1 MAGRKQAWG
10 DSAGAGKS
18 VGFDASAAGSG
29 GGGAGGGGGASSRQ
43 KKAAARAA
51 GMGGAGWN
59 LSTTDTDI
67 PTYSAE
73 TDRYCP
79 WARTPKMRQKLEIT
93 RKRERLDR
101 SEPRGGA
108 ASTGKMARQRRSEG
122 GARGGGGGE
131 QPLFSA
137 SATSGRGP
145 GSMVNPGSISAT
157 HGGGGGGAKASSS
170 MGGTLSTSTG
180 TGGVTFQAAHS
191 TQPEHELEVLKAI
204 LLREGYLERL
214 RRMGAAAGS
223 AGLRGECVD
232 LLDLLRVASVETVDA
247 ISRWR
252 GESAYSAR
260 PAPFVWNGVNYLLK
274 MPSDLDFLDEV
285 VPLTAWLGFSMLRN
299 PFVMPNSLDQ
309 LQAGSSLLPDAD
321 GALGMLTASNFVDPT
336 VHPALA
342 PPGVLGPGG
351 APVSS
356 LPPSIHAGTR
366 YDPTTSAVD
375 TDYVGVG
382 GHPVLLPLPPPP
394 GRGDPKG
401 ATAAVYE
408 APVVNDQD
416 LLPEQVSLKKPAGSR
431 GMAGTTAGVAP
442 PSLPSQVGDLDVLK
456 VRKAEVVVVAEED
469 LYGRFMRDRTGRIMP
484 ESMARKANFAA
495 TLSQFE
501 DNERPPSPGNIP
513 SPEKGKG
520 QLSPIKGGG
529 ASRSARELEK
539 RKGALGRQRAQKRG
553 GVLAPLSKTAP
564 HEGRKQKPKQLSRGA
579 RLENETARARK
590 ENERL
595 LGELR
600 AMQEELAEA
609 QYQVGAM
616 AADPAA
622 DPADVAEA
630 EARAAAVAARVGEAE
645 AELARREAEVAA
657 KEEMRDHIKKSQK
670 AALDKRRQAE
680 LERKRKQLQE
690 GEVLADDEEEAV
702 TIEDF
707 SATCIQKIA
716 RGRHARAYVAQRR
729 TRFNYAA
736 TQIQAGTRGLFDR
749 RRVRLRRK
757 QHYAAIQ
764 IQKVARGRRG
774 RSVANRRRHEKL
786 SQFCS
791 TEIQKIYRSMLG
803 RQRMSDK
810 RTLVNYSALANE
822 VSLTIF
828 PSQIVELCD
837 VCTPS
842 NRRQPPPATVLA
854 LIQAIML
861 FTARRGERH
870 TRLHSDLSWGE
881 AAKYLRRSGKL
892 VRRIRSV
899 SEASSKRLL
908 RVPRAGVS
916 LVKAYAHEPMWSPD
930 EMEKIGPGGVACK
943 KLFEWMLSVLKVV
956 SVQDQFV
963 ESERDWPEGEE
974 FWPKEGEEEQTADR
988 AEDVMCMAQE
998 AELERQYVPADLLLA
1013 YRKRPRPVV
1022 LAVARDVPSFAK
1034 KHAVDRLMADF
1045 PSLFVRINAPEIDVA
1060 AVQAVLDLGNS
1071 VVIDVDVGVGAAQ
1084 RRGFLGAFTTM
1095 KQALMPTPICLLLR
1109 GDEGNRHGS
1118 GAEVRLGV
1126 SQADMKLMAD
1136 MPLKMA
1142 LEEQAESFVPLQD
1155 GSLSRLMRGMATKRD
1170 PPSALVLV
1178 LEAVIVLLTPQKR
1191 FKGPGSSTRAVAWE
1205 AGRRLLANPGDLG
1218 RRLQRFKRNT
1228 VPPENVAALQK
1239 YMSHAEWPDPA
1250 RLYGKA
1256 EDTPVLSALARW
1268 VSSTINFA
1276 LLLADQGGPGR
1287 EVSRRFPAG
1296 LFASAVTVKDPD
1308 QAEDGGFEEGEHTG
1322 WRDAYNRSMGPLLE
1336 DVRVYRESRK
1346 VGGQYLTVNVYRD
1359 CNRFFFSAY
1368 DASDSVLRYAVIE
1381 QKQVNLLLAP
1391 NSMEIRGGAF
1401 DDPPR
1406 STLEMYQRLIRLC
1419 TLETH
1424 RVKGRRMRPQ
1434 RSLVCKRDLVC
1445 LLQESRRIQGHFVVL
1460 SVSER
1465 ARGEIYAVAYVPKYS
1480 ARLELHVSL
1489 PMIRR
1494 VLPDCDDDER
1504 AMWESEDAAKMLVP
1518 CVDRLML
1525 FHPTKSSASLGV
1537 DERRNKGQRSYGFK
1551 LQLRT
1556 KGGAGRLVVKQSV
1569 RLGHGRG
1576 KRRIL
1581 MVSLYECGEGGP
1593 MRLVVT
1599 NPATSET
1606 KVIHVSARERVDL
1619 VDGRTDYSMPR
1630 RLLARLRNKS
1640 MGEGADRVQNV
1651 VSLDRTTHVHSRKVL
1666 SRSHPNGWFLIT
1678 VRAAVAGPE
1687 GGAALLVY
1695 NSDGS
1700 AEWRMELSDDAVA
1713 DNVRAASAAG
1723 YAPARTWSW
1732 PTPDVKMRRAVIEQL
1747 ASTLFYDEGEDAFSV
1762 GSPALAMGRR
1772 SDKRGAAA
1780 SKIAVAERAAKE
1792 RSRAAMAAVGAAP
1805 GGGGEGQGGQ
1815 GRITGG
1821 GMHAPPGR
1829 KFASKKRTLLDG
1841 REELVFDQGCRVR
1854 MMGATEPAF
1863 VNVKVW
1869 HHKFKAFHYRFVV
1882 YNPNRCV
1889 LRACAAAT
1897 SAATAASAA
1906 APAASAAA
1914 PAAASAAPALR
1925 VALTHPTLPPYHLT
1939 TLPPPAAAA
1948 RPRHASAARTTCAR
1962 CSARARRR
1970 CWTARRRR
1978 RCSTTSST
1986 RRSRSRPACGT
1997 RRSRDT
2003 TRPTRRRSR

>member
-1 MAGRKQAWG
+1 MAGRKQAWA
-10 DSAGAGKS
+10 DESSSSSAR
-18 VGFDASAAGSG
+18 VGGRS
-29 GGGAGGGGGASSRQ
+29 GGGGGASKRRREQ
-43 KKAAARAA
+43 MKQLRLAK
-51 GMGGAGWN
+51 MDGAGWN
-59 LSTTDTDI
+59 LSSTDTDI

-73 TDRYCP
+73 TDKYCP
-79 WARTPKMRQKLEIT
+79 WARTPKMRQRIEGS
-93 RKRERLDR
+93 RKRERLERQDR
-101 SEPRGGA
+101 LERGA
-108 ASTGKMARQRRSEG
+108 SSTGKLARQRRGDET
-122 GARGGGGGE
+122 GGGGNTE
-131 QPLFSA
+131 LFSQ
-137 SATSGRGP
+137 SVTGSGRGP
-145 GSMVNPGSISAT
+145 GSMVDPGSISAT
-157 HGGGGGGAKASSS
+157 RGDSKNGGGASK
-170 MGGTLSTSTG
+170 MGGTLSTSTS

-191 TQPEHELEVLKAI
+191 TQPEHELEVLKSI

-232 LLDLLRVASVETVDA
+232 LLDLLRVSSVETVDA
-247 ISRWR
+247 ITRWR
-252 GESAYSAR
+252 GESAYASR

-285 VPLTAWLGFSMLRN
+285 VPLTSWLGFSMLRN

-309 LQAGSSLLPDAD
+309 LAEGSSLLPQEGAD
-321 GALGMLTASNFVDPT
+321 GELGMLTASNFVDPT

-356 LPPSIHAGTR
+356 LPPSIHAGTHH
-366 YDPTTSAVD
+366 DPTTSAID

-382 GHPVLLPLPPPP
+382 GNPVLLPLPPPP
-394 GRGDPKG
+394 GRAPPKG
-401 ATAAVYE
+401 ATAAVYD

-416 LLPEQVSLKKPAGSR
+416 LLPEQVSLKKPVNSGVGGGR
-431 GMAGTTAGVAP
+431 AGVAKA
-442 PSLPSQVGDLDVLK
+442 SLPSQVGDLDVLK
-456 VRKAEVVVVAEED
+456 VRKAEVVIVAEER

-484 ESMARKANFAA
+484 ESLARKANFAA
-495 TLSQFE
+495 TLSQYE
-501 DNERPPSPGNIP
+501 DNTRPPSPGNIP
-513 SPEKGKG
+513 SPEKGQG
-520 QLSPIKGGG
+520 QLSPIKGQPA
-529 ASRSARELEK
+529 ASVRELER
-539 RKGALGRQRAQKRG
+539 RKGAAGRQRAQKRG

-595 LGELR
+595 MGELK

-609 QYQVGAM
+609 QYQVGAV
-616 AADPAA
+616 AADPLA

-630 EARAAAVAARVGEAE
+630 EGRAAALAARVAEAE
-645 AELARREAEVAA
+645 AELAKREAEVAA

-670 AALDKRRQAE
+670 EALDKRRAAE

-690 GEVLADDEEEAV
+690 GEVLAEDEEEAV

-749 RRVRLRRK
+749 RRVRLRRQ

-786 SQFCS
+786 TQFCAA
-791 TEIQKIYRSMLG
+791 EIQKIYRAMLG
-803 RQRMSDK
+803 RRRMADK
-810 RTLVNYSALANE
+810 RTLVSYSALANE

-828 PSQIVELCD
+828 PSQILELCD
-837 VCTPS
+837 VCVPS

-854 LIQAIML
+854 LVQAVML
-861 FTARRGERH
+861 FTARRGERYTKLH
-870 TRLHSDLSWGE
+870 TDLSWGE
-881 AAKYLRRSGKL
+881 AAKFLRRAAKL
-892 VRRIRSV
+892 VRRIRAV
-899 SEASSKRLL
+899 SEAASKRLL
-908 RVPRAGVS
+908 RVPRAGVN

-943 KLFEWMLSVLKVV
+943 KLFEWILSTLKVV

-974 FWPKEGEEEQTADR
+974 FWPREGEEEQAEDR
-988 AEDVMCMAQE
+988 AEDVMCLAQE

-1022 LAVARDVPSFAK
+1022 LAVARDVPSFSK

-1071 VVIDVDVGVGAAQ
+1071 VVLDVDVGIGAAQ

-1095 KQALMPTPICLLLR
+1095 KQALMPTPICLLLK
-1109 GDEGNRHGS
+1109 GDDGNRHGS

-1142 LEEQAESFVPLQD
+1142 LEEQAESFVPLYD
-1155 GSLSRLMRGMATKRD
+1155 GSLSRLMRGMGTKRD

-1205 AGRRLLANPGDLG
+1205 AGRRLLANPGDLA
-1218 RRLQRFKRNT
+1218 RRLRRFKRNT

-1239 YMSHAEWPDPA
+1239 YMAHEEWPDPA

-1268 VSSTINFA
+1268 VSSTINYA

-1296 LFASAVTVKDPD
+1296 LFASAVTIKDPD
-1308 QAEDGGFEEGEHTG
+1308 TAEDGGFEEGEHTG
-1322 WRDAYNRSMGPLLE
+1322 WRDGYNRTMGPLLE

-1346 VGGQYLTVNVYRD
+1346 VGGKYLTVNVYRD

-1368 DASDSVLRYAVIE
+1368 DAADSVLRYAVIE
-1381 QKQVNLLLAP
+1381 QKEVNLLLAP

-1401 DDPPR
+1401 SDPPR

-1419 TLETH
+1419 ALETH

-1465 ARGEIYAVAYVPKYS
+1465 ARGEIYVVAYVPKYS
-1480 ARLELHVSL
+1480 ARLELHITL
-1489 PMIRR
+1489 PLIRR
-1494 VLPDCDDDER
+1494 ILPDCDDEER
-1504 AMWESEDAAKMLVP
+1504 ALWESEDAAKMLVP
-1518 CVDRLML
+1518 AVDRLCL
-1525 FHPTKSSASLGV
+1525 FHPTKSSPSLGV
-1537 DERRNKGQRSYGFK
+1537 EDKRNKGQRSYGFK

-1556 KGGAGRLVVKQSV
+1556 KGGAGRLVTRQSQ

-1576 KRRIL
+1576 KKRIL
-1581 MVSLYECGEGGP
+1581 MVSLYECGVGGP
-1593 MRLVVT
+1593 LRMVVT
-1599 NPATSET
+1599 NPATSEI
-1606 KVIHVSARERVDL
+1606 KVIHISARERIDL
-1619 VDGRTDYSMPR
+1619 VDGCTDYSMPK
-1630 RLLARLRNKS
+1630 RLLARLLNKS
-1640 MGEGADRVQNV
+1640 MGEGESRVHNIV
-1651 VSLDRTTHVHSRKVL
+1651 AIDKTTHVHSRKVL
-1666 SRSHPNGWFLIT
+1666 SRGHPNGWFLVT
-1678 VRAAVAGPE
+1678 VRASVAGPE
-1687 GGAALLVY
+1687 GGVALLIY
-1695 NSDGS
+1695 NADGS
-1700 AEWRMELSDDAVA
+1700 SEWRMELSDDAVA
-1713 DNVRAASAAG
+1713 DNVRAAAAAG
-1723 YAPARTWSW
+1723 YAPARTWGW
-1732 PTPDVKMRRAVIEQL
+1732 PTEKAKMRRAIIEQL

-1772 SDKRGAAA
+1772 SDKRGAARD
-1780 SKIAVAERAAKE
+1780 KIAQAERASKE
-1792 RSRAAMAAVGAAP
+1792 RARAAMAAVGGPP
-1805 GGGGEGQGGQ
+1805 GTSGAS
-1815 GRITGG
+1815 RITGG
-1821 GMHAPPGR
+1821 GMRAPPGA
-1829 KFASKKRTLLDG
+1829 KFAPKKRTLLDG

-1854 MMGATEPAF
+1854 MVGATEPAF

-1889 LRACAAAT
+1889 LAALARTPLHAFAFCVCLRRVLTACPLHFPRFPRAVV
-1897 SAATAASAA
+1897 
-1906 APAASAAA
+1906 P
-1914 PAAASAAPALR
+1914 
-1925 VALTHPTLPPYHLT
+1925 
-1939 TLPPPAAAA
+1939 
-1948 RPRHASAARTTCAR
+1948 RPRRASLVRTTCAK
-1962 CSARARRR
+1962 CSDRARRH
-1970 CWTARRRR
+1970 CWTARRRQ
-1978 RCSTTSST
+1978 RCWTTSFT
-1986 RRSRSRPACGT
+1986 RHFRSRRACGT
-1997 RRSRDT
+1997 TSWKAT
-2003 TRPTRRRSR
+2003 TRPILSRSQ